1 MGEQTK
7 ADKLVSEGDG
17 FFREGAYLKAA
28 GAYMKASKLDP
39 SNAELQCNLSYA
51 LLKEHK
57 FHKALD
63 AATAA
68 LTLDETNPKA
78 WFRKGLAL
86 VALERWEEG
95 VTCLTEVLER
105 QPAHENKEVSD
116 MLALAKW
123 RCKQNCLKKET
134 EVPES
139 CKDAKEPPT
148 AKEEREKREKREKA
162 EAAGEEPE
170 KELTREELVKKMEA
184 IKTANESKRVR
195 KHNKKVMGKLAAEVV
210 AEKELVTKDMLTQA
224 KAALE
229 ADQKIRERIPELV
242 TDEGF
247 KSTKTNMTSGDL
259 LEYTSERVTRFS
271 QVELEGLTKE
281 GDRASF
287 KDPVAI
293 VLPGVHREG
302 WGDEGQ
308 GLNLLA
314 AFDTKLQW
322 QNTNK
327 FLRKFVE
334 DSKAHAVMM
343 VTPKARVVYPAVLES
358 KERAAQCEGEGYLLH
373 LEAKQKADRAVWWVR
388 TDGSNGA
395 GVAHQL
401 ENVDDFGM
409 INFVFQESVP
419 TKDKKKGNKKKR

>member
-1 MGEQTK
+1 
-7 ADKLVSEGDG
+7 
-17 FFREGAYLKAA
+17 
-28 GAYMKASKLDP
+28 
-39 SNAELQCNLSYA
+39 
-51 LLKEHK
+51 
-57 FHKALD
+57 
-63 AATAA
+63 
-68 LTLDETNPKA
+68 
-78 WFRKGLAL
+78 
-86 VALERWEEG
+86 
-95 VTCLTEVLER
+95 
-105 QPAHENKEVSD
+105 
-116 MLALAKW
+116 
-123 RCKQNCLKKET
+123 
-134 EVPES
+134 
-139 CKDAKEPPT
+139 
-148 AKEEREKREKREKA
+148 
-162 EAAGEEPE
+162 
-170 KELTREELVKKMEA
+170 VKKMEA

-358 KERAAQCEGEGYLLH
+358 KERAAQCEGEGYLVH